1 MNNENGYKKALNI
14 IMEANK
20 RRPIVGCCQPA
31 GNGIT
36 GPTGPTGPQGPATI
50 TVGTTITGAPGT
62 PALVENTGTLENA
75 ILTFTIPTGATGPQG
90 ITGEIGPTGPQGIPG
105 EIGPIGPTG
114 PQGLAGEVGPTGPQG
129 LAGETPTLTIGTVTT
144 GEPGTQAAASITGV
158 APNYVLNLTI
168 PQGPTGPTPQ
178 YLSYYSQLKLK

>member
-20 RRPIVGCCQPA
+20 KRPIVGCCQPA

-36 GPTGPTGPQGPATI
+36 GPTGPTGPQGW
-50 TVGTTITGAPGT
+50 
-62 PALVENTGTLENA
+62 
-75 ILTFTIPTGATGPQG
+75 
-90 ITGEIGPTGPQGIPG
+90 PG

-144 GEPGTQAAASITGV
+144 GKPGTQAAASITGV

-168 PQGPTGPTPQ
+168 PQGPTGPTP
-178 YLSYYSQLKLK
+178 

>member
-20 RRPIVGCCQPA
+20 KRPIVGCCQPA
-31 GNGIT
+31 RNGIA
-36 GPTGPTGPQGPATI
+36 GPT
-50 TVGTTITGAPGT
+50 
-62 PALVENTGTLENA
+62 
-75 ILTFTIPTGATGPQG
+75 
-90 ITGEIGPTGPQGIPG
+90 
-105 EIGPIGPTG
+105 GPTG

-144 GEPGTQAAASITGV
+144 GKPGTQAAASITGV

-168 PQGPTGPTPQ
+168 PQGPTGPTP
-178 YLSYYSQLKLK
+178 